1 MKREQLNVVVASAAY
16 TVIIAVFAMLN
27 FWFELVEQNNIP
39 RQPSTYR
46 RLHRNANM
54 QQFLYGTLDSCV
66 AYVRMGP
73 HAFLQLAQMMRDNH
87 SLKDTRYVTVE
98 EQLAYF
104 LHIVGH
110 GERNRVVRTFFYRS
124 TRTVS
129 IYVRRVLRAINTL
142 KHLFIKPPST
152 SVHPKILSNRNWY
165 PYFKVCLT
173 KSCIPLP
180 RIIL

>member
-1 MKREQLNVVVASAAY
+1 MRKQELHIVVASAAY
-16 TVIIAVFAMLN
+16 VVIIACIAIVN
-27 FWFELVEQNNIP
+27 FWLESEDRNIP

-46 RLHRNANM
+46 RLHRNANI
-54 QQFLYGTLDSCV
+54 QQFLYGSADSCI

-73 HAFLQLAQMMRDNH
+73 HAFLNLAQMLRDNH
-87 SLKDTRYVTVE
+87 TLRDSVHVTVE

-129 IYVRRVLRAINTL
+129 TYVKRVLRAIHTL
-142 KHLFIKPPST
+142 KNVYIKSPST
-152 SVHPKILSNRNWY
+152 SIHPKIASNRNWF
-165 PYFKVCLT
+165 PYFKVRY
-173 KSCIPLP
+173 IP
-180 RIIL
+180 

>member
-1 MKREQLNVVVASAAY
+1 MERQHLHVAVSSAVY
-16 TVIIAVFAMLN
+16 TVIIAVFVFLN
-27 FWFELVEQNNIP
+27 FWFELVERDNIP

-46 RLHRNANM
+46 RLHRNANIHH
-54 QQFLYGTLDSCV
+54 FLYGTTDSCV

-73 HAFLQLAQMMRDNH
+73 HAFLRLAQMMRDNH
-87 SLKDTRYVTVE
+87 SLKDTKHVTVE

-110 GERNRVVRTFFYRS
+110 GERNRIVRTFFYRS
-124 TRTVS
+124 TRTIS

-152 SVHPKILSNRNWY
+152 DVHPKIASNRSWY
-165 PYFKVCLT
+165 PYFKVCL
-173 KSCIPLP
+173 I
-180 RIIL
+180 